1 MDYLLNVIFQRKEEH
16 MTTITIHIPKKIK
29 IRLERLSKQQRRK
42 ESTII
47 RTALERYLSRLEFRA
62 IREELV
68 PEAQKRG
75 IYTDEDVFKLI
86 S

>member
-1 MDYLLNVIFQRKEEH
+1 MTSITVNIPQRVKN
-16 MTTITIHIPKKIK
+16 
-29 IRLERLSKQQRRK
+29 RLERLSKQQRRK
-42 ESTII
+42 ESTIV
-47 RTALERYLSRLEFRA
+47 RSALERYLSRLEFRA

-75 IYTDEDVFKLI
+75 IHTDDDVFKLI

>member
-1 MDYLLNVIFQRKEEH
+1 MAYLLNVTFQRKEVH
-16 MTTITIHIPKKIK
+16 MITITVMIACFWNHQ
-29 IRLERLSKQQRRK
+29 RNSKQQKQK

-62 IREELV
+62 IRDELV

>member
-1 MDYLLNVIFQRKEEH
+1 MTSITVNIPQRVKN
-16 MTTITIHIPKKIK
+16 
-29 IRLERLSKQQRRK
+29 RLERLSRQQRRK
-42 ESTII
+42 ESTIV
-47 RTALERYLSRLEFRA
+47 RSALKRYLSRLEFRA

-75 IYTDEDVFKLI
+75 IHTDEDVFKLI